1 MSTTEKRIN
10 ATGKNGPKIDGK
22 RNLKDKP
29 KAGSRASSQ
38 NDDDNKEKSKAEKL
52 GSRAGKRPQK
62 KEDGNKRSAKK
73 VSKKHKKKKG
83 EEEKVKAYKPKRKK
97 KNFFQKLFSSTPDI
111 ILRDPRALEAAEALH
126 FNQSH
131 LKKLRDKFDNIDV
144 DGSGNIDTEEF
155 FEACGEN
162 RSPITDR
169 LFQLIDLDGS
179 GTIEFEEYIRIL
191 ATYCMYTK
199 DEILTFCFE
208 TFDKDGSNAID
219 EKEFVELCKH
229 VNNAAPT
236 YPGNFKRALEDFDV
250 NDDGLIDYAEFCELE
265 RRYPLILFPAFRL
278 QDALQRHSL
287 GEKAWLRIIENYNKQ
302 KKIEEYKATH
312 GGKLPPDP
320 FGTRLAKSCCPC
332 MFREKVHIRLGAD
345 MEARH
350 RAMKGEPPKK

>member
-1 MSTTEKRIN
+1 MRFLLSVSKLLTKMD
-10 ATGKNGPKIDGK
+10 PMQLMK
-22 RNLKDKP
+22 RNLW
-29 KAGSRASSQ
+29 SSAS
-38 NDDDNKEKSKAEKL
+38 EYVVPIAHVVL
-52 GSRAGKRPQK
+52 
-62 KEDGNKRSAKK
+62 
-73 VSKKHKKKKG
+73 
-83 EEEKVKAYKPKRKK
+83 
-97 KNFFQKLFSSTPDI
+97 T
-111 ILRDPRALEAAEALH
+111 
-126 FNQSH
+126 
-131 LKKLRDKFDNIDV
+131 
-144 DGSGNIDTEEF
+144 EF
-155 FEACGEN
+155 F
-162 RSPITDR
+162 R
-169 LFQLIDLDGS
+169 
-179 GTIEFEEYIRIL
+179 
-191 ATYCMYTK
+191 
-199 DEILTFCFE
+199 
-208 TFDKDGSNAID
+208 
-219 EKEFVELCKH
+219 H